1 MAYQQH
7 EHPRDEARDDDL
19 EPSDSWVTVRQAAEQ
34 VGRSVDW
41 VRRQYRSGSVESRT
55 QAGPHGP
62 ERLVDIDALRALAEA
77 RGTSP
82 LPAQQQSPPLPV
94 LAETIHELARQL
106 GEVQER
112 AARAEADAEEL
123 RQRLADA
130 EQGVADPEPTEGDRA
145 ADAPERHALLWLA
158 ANRQFL
164 RTLPGAAAREAA
176 GARLA
181 GGRRVD
187 LGRGTRPWRR
197 WR

>member
-1 MAYQQH
+1 M
-7 EHPRDEARDDDL
+7 
-19 EPSDSWVTVRQAAEQ
+19 TVRDAAEH

-41 VRRQYRSGSVESRT
+41 VRRQYRSGAVDSRT
-55 QAGPHGP
+55 RAGRHGP
-62 ERLVDIDALRALAEA
+62 ERLVDIHALRAVADA
-77 RGTSP
+77 RFGP
-82 LPAQQQSPPLPV
+82 HPARPQPAPLPV
-94 LAETIHELARQL
+94 LAETVHELARQL

-130 EQGVADPEPTEGDRA
+130 EQATATDPPAPDA
-145 ADAPERHALLWLA
+145 PDAPERHATLWLA
-158 ANRQFL
+158 ANRQYL

-181 GGRRVD
+181 GGRSVEPAPR
-187 LGRGTRPWRR
+187 TRPWRR